1 MLKLEFVCYSSSGNG
16 MDNIVITINH
26 VRIYYDEIISVDHV
40 AAISLGLQL
49 KLWQYQFLSVAKAQ
63 VFGDLPTFT
72 LRCRAHCWTFRRSR
86 NRRQGQFLHENY
98 WIVMDDGRLE
108 LKFQPVSFFALC
120 FTSRF
125 LPVLC
130 MKIPVAPRPLEGTRV
145 LAPCGF
151 PLDDA
156 LAELQK
162 EKQNLVKMLLELRFL
177 EEMTVVVFFWGGG
190 TQLEVIPIVLVT
202 FEQMWMKS
210 WSVEVDSY

>member
-1 MLKLEFVCYSSSGNG
+1 MMRLYQLIMWQLYHLDFSSNC
-16 MDNIVITINH
+16 DTISFFW
-26 VRIYYDEIISVDHV
+26 RDMCDILSVV
-40 AAISLGLQL
+40 GA
-49 KLWQYQFLSVAKAQ
+49 VAKAQ
-63 VFGDLPTFT
+63 VLGDLPTFT

-130 MKIPVAPRPLEGTRV
+130 MKIPVSPRPSEGTRV

-177 EEMTVVVFFWGGG
+177 EEMTVVVVFFGRNPTWGDSDCACNVW
-190 TQLEVIPIVLVT
+190 TDVNEILVSG
-202 FEQMWMKS
+202 S
-210 WSVEVDSY
+210 WFILDI